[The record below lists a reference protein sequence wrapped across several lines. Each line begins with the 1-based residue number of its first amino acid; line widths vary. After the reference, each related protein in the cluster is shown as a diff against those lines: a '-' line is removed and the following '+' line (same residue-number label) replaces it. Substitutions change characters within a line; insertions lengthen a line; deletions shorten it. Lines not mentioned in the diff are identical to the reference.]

1 MPPKKEKSP
10 RVGRKTVVLSDYDL
24 HHTSFVNKEGRE
36 LLTIDFDRLADG
48 KPQLSVQVIGVDGNL
63 QSSNTLFD
71 LDA

>member
-1 MPPKKEKSP
+1 MPPKKEKGP
-10 RVGRKTVVLSDYDL
+10 RVGRKIIVLSDYDL
-24 HHTSFVNKEGRE
+24 HHTSFVNKDGRE

-48 KPQLSVQVIGVDGNL
+48 KPQLSVQVMGPRGDL